1 VGRKVRWL
9 AAALVLAGGVALVR
23 RLRGT
28 YAAGERPGLRY
39 AIGRVRSILSP
50 QVGIT
55 SPTAGGR
62 FERDVG
68 VAVRDGTTLRVNVF
82 RPEREG
88 RYPVILCAHPY
99 GKDRL
104 PGRGLSGSSTRYAT
118 KKSGL
123 FSRRAGPTCTC
134 ARMDAS
140 PTHWRP
146 GARLWAST

>member
-1 VGRKVRWL
+1 MGRKVQWF

-28 YAAGERPGLRY
+28 YA
-39 AIGRVRSILSP
+39 IGRVRGILSP
-50 QVGIT
+50 PVGIT
-55 SPTAGGR
+55 SPTAGVR
-62 FERDVG
+62 FKRDVG

-104 PGRGLSGSSTRYAT
+104 PGRGLSNSSTRYAT

-123 FSRRAGPTCTC
+123 SSRRAGPTCTC
-134 ARMDAS
+134 ARMDA
-140 PTHWRP
+140 
-146 GARLWAST
+146 